1 VRVPAATFI
10 VVLAGAGALAA
21 SAGGPARLEP
31 YNAQRHRQVLADN
44 RGKVVLFDF
53 WATWC
58 APCRAEMP
66 RLIQLARRLR
76 GERFRLI
83 TVSADEPEEKQQALE
98 FLQQYGAPEPA
109 FIKDVDDDDAFIN
122 AINTDWSG
130 ALPALFLYDRNGKL
144 AKMWIGETK
153 ISEIERAIRGLLGQ

>member
-1 VRVPAATFI
+1 MRVPAVFSI
-10 VVLAGAGALAA
+10 VALTGLGVLAAA
-21 SAGGPARLEP
+21 AAGPARLEP
-31 YNAQRHRQVLADN
+31 YDAARHREVLAGN

-66 RLIQLARRLR
+66 LLVELERKLR
-76 GERFRLI
+76 GRGFRLI

-98 FLQQYGAPEPA
+98 FLRRHGVPEPA
-109 FIKDVDDDDAFIN
+109 FIKDVEDDDAFIN
-122 AINTDWSG
+122 AVNPDWSG

-144 AKMWIGETK
+144 AKTWIGETE
-153 ISEIERAIRGLLGQ
+153 IAEIEKAVRSLLD